1 MLGRLLVGTA
11 LGPPARPR
19 VQRVPPGPPPARGIV
34 DELMHFRDLRADVL
48 GTLGQ
53 RFATYGDFYY
63 ASVVGFDVYSTCD
76 PDITHDVLVTHAARF
91 RKRSIDL
98 EVLGN
103 GLLLSEGEHWRRQ
116 RRRIQPGF
124 RHESIQR
131 YAALIA
137 EEVERLLARLGHGS
151 VIDVRAEMLELTLRV
166 VCRALFGQSFGGD
179 ARRLARAMHV
189 LQEAVVTPKLAP
201 PWLPTPRRLR
211 HERMRAIIDQE
222 VYAILDR
229 AEAAP
234 GSLLHELRAAVDDQG
249 GMTRQELRDEVVT
262 LFLAGHETTALA
274 LTWAFYLVALHP
286 HIDRALADELR
297 RGGGAPPSARELE
310 SLDLAPRV
318 LKESMRLYP
327 PVYVIPRIVERA
339 VKLGGYWL
347 APGATIW
354 LWTYFMQRDPRW
366 FHLPDRFDP
375 DRFLPNG
382 EASRQP
388 RAYIPFGAGTRSCI
402 GKHFANLEALMVLS
416 AIVARYRL
424 ELVDTR
430 PLPLRPRVTLSPARP
445 LRVRLV
451 SR

>member
-1 MLGRLLVGTA
+1 MLGRLLSTT

-19 VQRVPPGPPPARGIV
+19 VQRVPPGPPPARGLI
-34 DELMHFRDLRADVL
+34 DELAHFRDLRADVL
-48 GTLGQ
+48 GTLAQ

-63 ASVVGFDVYSTCD
+63 ASVIGFDVYSTCD
-76 PDITHDVLVTHAARF
+76 PEIVHDVLVTHAAAF
-91 RKRSIDL
+91 RKRSVDL
-98 EVLGN
+98 EVLGD

-116 RRRIQPGF
+116 RRRIQAGF

-131 YAALIA
+131 YAGLI
-137 EEVERLLARLGHGS
+137 EDEIERLLARLEPGS
-151 VIDVRAEMLELTLRV
+151 VIDLRAEMLELTLRV
-166 VCRALFGQSFGGD
+166 VCRALFGQSFAGD

-189 LQEAVVTPKLAP
+189 LQEAVVTPKLSP
-201 PWLPTPRRLR
+201 PWLPTPWRLR
-211 HERMRAIIDQE
+211 HARMRAIIDEE
-222 VYAILDR
+222 VYAILDG

-234 GSLLHELRAAVDDQG
+234 GSLLQELRAAVDEQG

-286 HIDRALADELR
+286 SVDRALADELGR
-297 RGGGAPPSARELE
+297 PGGAVLGTREVERLE
-310 SLDLAPRV
+310 QCPRE

-327 PVYVIPRIVERA
+327 TVYVIPRVVQRS

-347 APGATIW
+347 APGAEIW

-366 FHLPDRFDP
+366 FQLPDRFDP
-375 DRFLPNG
+375 DRFLPQG

-388 RAYIPFGAGTRSCI
+388 HAYIPFGAGTRSCI
-402 GKHFANLEALMVLS
+402 GKHFAQLEALLVLS
-416 AIVARYRL
+416 SLLARYRL

-430 PLPLRPRVTLSPARP
+430 PLPLRPRVTLAPGRP
-445 LRVRLV
+445 VRVRLV

>member
-1 MLGRLLVGTA
+1 MLGRLLGTTF
-11 LGPPARPR
+11 GPPARPL
-19 VQRVPPGPPPARGIV
+19 VQRVPPGPPPARGFL
-34 DELMHFRDLRADVL
+34 DELSHFRDLRANVL

-91 RKRSIDL
+91 KKRSIDL
-98 EVLGN
+98 ELLGN

-137 EEVERLLARLGHGS
+137 DEVEQLLARLAPGS
-151 VIDVRAEMLELTLRV
+151 VIELRSEMLALTLRV
-166 VCRALFGQSFGGD
+166 VCRALFGQSFSGD
-179 ARRLARAMHV
+179 ARRLAHAMHV
-189 LQEAVVTPKLAP
+189 LQEAVVTPKFLP

-211 HERMRAIIDQE
+211 DERMRAIIDEE

-229 AEAAP
+229 AQAAP
-234 GSLLHELRAAVDDQG
+234 GSLLHELRGAADEQG

-286 HIDRALADELR
+286 SVDRALADELCQ
-297 RGGGAPPSARELE
+297 GGGATRGARALE
-310 SLDLAPRV
+310 ALDLCPRV
-318 LKESMRLYP
+318 LKEAMRLYP
-327 PVYVIPRIVERA
+327 PVYVIPRVVERR

-366 FHLPDRFDP
+366 FRLPDRFDP
-375 DRFLPNG
+375 DRFLPDG

-416 AIVARYRL
+416 SLLARYRL

-445 LRVRLV
+445 VRVRLV

>member
-1 MLGRLLVGTA
+1 MLGRLLGSS

-19 VQRVPPGPPPARGIV
+19 VQRVPPGPPPARGLLE
-34 DELMHFRDLRADVL
+34 ELAHLRDLRADVL

-63 ASVVGFDVYSTCD
+63 ASVVGFDVYFTCD
-76 PDITHDVLVTHAARF
+76 PEIAHEVLVTQAAHF

-98 EVLGN
+98 ELLGN

-131 YAALIA
+131 YAALI
-137 EEVERLLARLGHGS
+137 EDEIERLLARLAPGR
-151 VIDVRAEMLELTLRV
+151 VIDVHAEMLQLTLRV
-166 VCRALFGQSFGGD
+166 VCRALFGQRFAGD

-189 LQEAVVTPKLAP
+189 LQDAVVTPKLAP

-211 HERMRAIIDQE
+211 DERMRAIIDEE
-222 VYAILDR
+222 VYALLDGP
-229 AEAAP
+229 EAAP
-234 GSLLHELRAAVDDQG
+234 GSLLHDLRAAVDEEG
-249 GMTRQELRDEVVT
+249 GMTRRELRDEVVT

-274 LTWAFYLVALHP
+274 LTWAFYLLALHP
-286 HIDRALADELR
+286 RVDRALGEELR
-297 RGGGAPPSARELE
+297 QRGAPLGARALDSLELC
-310 SLDLAPRV
+310 PRV

-327 PVYVIPRIVERA
+327 PVYVIPRVVERP
-339 VKLGGYWL
+339 VKVGGYWL

-366 FHLPDRFDP
+366 FRLPDRFDP
-375 DRFLPNG
+375 DRFLPDG
-382 EASRQP
+382 EASQHP

-402 GKHFANLEALMVLS
+402 GKHFANLEAQMVLS
-416 AIVARYRL
+416 SLLGRYRL

-430 PLPLRPRVTLSPARP
+430 PLPVRPRVTLSPARP